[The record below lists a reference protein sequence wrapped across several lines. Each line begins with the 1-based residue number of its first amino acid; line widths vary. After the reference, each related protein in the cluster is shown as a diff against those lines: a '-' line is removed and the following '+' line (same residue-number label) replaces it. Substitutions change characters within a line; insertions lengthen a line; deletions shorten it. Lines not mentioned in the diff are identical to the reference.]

1 MAFLIC
7 LGGLLGLLGLLGSI
21 GFLGLLDMLG
31 LFDFL
36 GFFGLIGLL
45 AGMISI
51 LNKKS
56 HEIYRKRHLPM
67 RVLKFSMIFLKQSYQ
82 W

>member
-1 MAFLIC
+1 M
-7 LGGLLGLLGLLGSI
+7 LGSIDFLGLLGLLSLLYL
-21 GFLGLLDMLG
+21 LGLLDMLG

-51 LNKKS
+51 LIKKS
-56 HEIYRKRHLPM
+56 HEIYRKGHLPM
-67 RVLKFSMIFLKQSYQ
+67 RVLKLRMIF
-82 W
+82 